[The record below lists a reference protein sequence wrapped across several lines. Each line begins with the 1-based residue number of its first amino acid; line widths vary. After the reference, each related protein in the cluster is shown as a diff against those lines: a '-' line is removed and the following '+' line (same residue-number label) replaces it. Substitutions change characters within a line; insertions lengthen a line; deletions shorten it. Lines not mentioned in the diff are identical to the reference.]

1 MWPCRIWWRPGRAG
15 IGGNGFGGHRLGIE
29 RGQCRRGSPN
39 HRDAGCADEVSAVVA
54 SLFARHAQAYQ
65 ALSLQATAFH
75 QQFVQALTGA
85 GGAYAAAEAVNA
97 AVAQSVQQDVLN
109 VINAPTQAL
118 FDR

>member
-1 MWPCRIWWRPGRAG
+1 MSYVIATPEMMATAAFDLARI
-15 IGGNGFGGHRLGIE
+15 
-29 RGQCRRGSPN
+29 GSQVSAASAVAAMPTTEVV
-39 HRDAGCADEVSAVVA
+39 AACADEVSAVVA